1 MKRKLSSLLIVCL
14 VVFAISAKEKTP
26 QRIVSLSPAATEILF
41 AVGAE
46 KQIAA
51 RTDLCDFPSECKN
64 LPSVGGFDGKTLSM
78 ESILSFR
85 PDFVYLTDGMHNFFI
100 EQLEKYG
107 IRYYLSKSNSIESV
121 KNEILDI
128 AKITGHEK
136 NGKKIVEK
144 IDSAIKSIYHEN
156 ENHKKVY
163 WEVWNAPYMSAG
175 RTSFINDII
184 KYSNGENIF
193 SDIEQAYP
201 SVSEET
207 IINRSPDVILIPLSS
222 GITVEMVKARK
233 GWASIP
239 AVKNN
244 QIYLIDDNI
253 FTRAGPRVVESIQT
267 FSKLINEK

>member
-14 VVFAISAKEKTP
+14 VVFAISGKEKTP

-107 IRYYLSKSNSIESV
+107 IRYYLSKSDSIESV

-267 FSKLINEK
+267 LSKLINEK